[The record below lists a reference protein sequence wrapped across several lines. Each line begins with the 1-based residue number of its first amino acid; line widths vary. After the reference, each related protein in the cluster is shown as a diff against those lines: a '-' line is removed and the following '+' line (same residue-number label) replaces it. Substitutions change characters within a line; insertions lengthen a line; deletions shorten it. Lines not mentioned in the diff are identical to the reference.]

1 MKFST
6 RVRFALRI
14 MVQIAGEE
22 GDKPVFSRK
31 IAATQ
36 GISEPYVDQ
45 ILLPLR
51 TNGLL
56 TSVRGRSGGY
66 RLARTAKTITLLDI
80 VQAVEGEFQ
89 LVDCLGDLKNCKRA
103 PRCATR
109 EAWQMITENMQR
121 DMKSVNLAALVA
133 RQATLQQGA
142 SDFVI

>member
-14 MVQIAGEE
+14 MVQIAGEQGE
-22 GDKPVFSRK
+22 KPVFSRR

-36 GISEPYVDQ
+36 EISEPYVDQ

-66 RLARTAKTITLLDI
+66 RLARPAKEITLLDI
-80 VQAVEGEFQ
+80 VEAVEGEFQ
-89 LVDCLGDLKNCKRA
+89 LVDCVGDLKNCKRA

-109 EAWQMITENMQR
+109 EAWDMITGNMKR
-121 DMKSVNLAALVA
+121 DMKSVNLAALVS
-133 RQATLQQGA
+133 RQAALQQHA
-142 SDFVI
+142 ADFVI